1 MTVIARRSPMTGE
14 LNEMDLPVTSKQY
27 KDWRGG
33 MLIQNAMPNLTPEQR
48 EFIQTGLT
56 PVDWKGMVED
66 ANES

>member
-14 LNEMDLPVTSKQY
+14 LNEMDLPVTTKQY
-27 KDWRGG
+27 QDWRGG

>member
-14 LNEMDLPVTSKQY
+14 LNQMDLPVTSKQY
-27 KDWRGG
+27 QDWRGG

>member
-1 MTVIARRSPMTGE
+1 
-14 LNEMDLPVTSKQY
+14 MDLPVTSKQY

-56 PVDWKGMVED
+56 PEDWNGMVED

>member
-14 LNEMDLPVTSKQY
+14 LNQMDLPVTSKQY

-56 PVDWKGMVED
+56 PEDWKGMVED